1 MLTSLNYKSSINL
14 IIKEYD
20 MSLDKQKTEKYI
32 RILKEELVPALGC
45 TEPIAIAYTGAALR
59 KIMKGIPDE
68 ILIESS
74 GNIIKNAKSVIVPNT
89 GGMKGMEASAL
100 IGIIGGN
107 ADKGLEVLTDVNEN
121 DVKTAKE
128 YLTKKCVKIQLLNTP
143 ATLHI
148 KITGKLNGNT
158 AVAELIHQHTNIVL
172 LKLNDTIILE
182 KPYDIHEAGGAL
194 TDRSCLNVKDILE
207 FANTVDLNL
216 IEDVILKQIEYNTRV
231 SKDGLINT
239 YGIETG
245 KNILK
250 YHQKQGDAFSVRVQ
264 AEGETAAASDA
275 RMCGCSFPVITNSG
289 SGNQGLAVS
298 IPVIVYAREEKA
310 GEEKLMRS
318 LIVSNLLA
326 IHQKTGIG
334 RLSAYCGAVT
344 AGAACAA
351 AITYMKG
358 GSYEQICGT
367 LVNALGTVSGLVCD
381 GAKQSCASKIA
392 AALDSA
398 LLGHELAMDGKYFSG
413 GDGIIKNDIEKT
425 IAGVGIMAAQ
435 GMRQTDSVIL
445 DVMLK
450 D

>member
-1 MLTSLNYKSSINL
+1 
-14 IIKEYD
+14 

-59 KIMKGIPDE
+59 KIMGGIPDE

-107 ADKGLEVLTDVNEN
+107 ADKGLEVLADVNEN

-128 YLTKKCVKIQLLNTP
+128 YLAKKCVKIQLLNTP

-158 AVAELIHQHTNIVL
+158 GVAELIHQHTNIVL
-172 LKLNDTIILE
+172 LKLNDTVLLKKE
-182 KPYDIHEAGGAL
+182 YDIHTAGGTL

-207 FANTVDLNL
+207 FANTVELNSV
-216 IEDVILKQIEYNTRV
+216 EDVILKQIEYNTRV
-231 SKDGLINT
+231 SKDGLTNT

-250 YHQKQGDAFSVRVQ
+250 YHQKQGDAFSVRIQ
-264 AEGETAAASDA
+264 AEGEVAAASDA

-298 IPVIVYAREEKA
+298 IPVIVYAREEKF
-310 GEEKLMRS
+310 GEEKLLRS
-318 LIVSNLLA
+318 LLVSNLLA

-367 LVNALGTVSGLVCD
+367 LVNTLGTVSGLVCD

-413 GDGIIKNDIEKT
+413 GDGIIKDDIEKT
-425 IAGVGIMAAQ
+425 IAGVGIMAAN